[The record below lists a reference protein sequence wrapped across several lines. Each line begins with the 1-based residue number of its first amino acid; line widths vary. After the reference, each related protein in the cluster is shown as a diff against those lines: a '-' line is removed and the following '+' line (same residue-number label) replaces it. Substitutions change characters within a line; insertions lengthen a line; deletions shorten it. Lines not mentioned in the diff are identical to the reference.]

1 MAIALVVGIVLA
13 AIGAATDSIIP
24 LIVGDVL
31 LVIGIGLYLVGRPA
45 HRPGGRLTPKFVPCG
60 QDLLIAEVRAPRK

>member
-1 MAIALVVGIVLA
+1 MSILKAGMVIVLVVGIVLA

-31 LVIGIGLYLVGRPA
+31 LVVGIGLYLVGR
-45 HRPGGRLTPKFVPCG
+45 RTG
-60 QDLLIAEVRAPRK
+60 QAAG

>member
-1 MAIALVVGIVLA
+1 MSILKAAMAITLVVGIVLA

-31 LVIGIGLYLVGRPA
+31 LVIGIGMYLVDR
-45 HRPGGRLTPKFVPCG
+45 RTG
-60 QDLLIAEVRAPRK
+60 QAAG